1 MPQDET
7 VPAAAA
13 MSRLQ
18 IAPKASPP
26 PSVGSAIGTIGNTPI
41 VELKSL
47 TPGNSARVFLKLE
60 GYNPTG
66 SYKDRMAKSIVE
78 EAERK
83 GALKKGMSVV
93 EITGG
98 STGSALAFVCA
109 IKGYQFEVVSSP
121 IFAEE
126 KLKTMRAFGS
136 KLHLVESESGG
147 LDAKLFPSMRKVA
160 DNLCESEDYYFADQF
175 NNPDAIQGYEEMGK
189 ELLKQIPNGID
200 AFCGGVGSSGM
211 LMGVSRVLKDQH
223 PHAKVVA
230 LEPASS
236 PILTK
241 GHSGQHSIDGIGTG
255 AVPAHL
261 DKSLYD
267 EARAIDEGE
276 ARSMCRTLAK
286 EEGLLV
292 GTSTGLN
299 VVAAL
304 ALAKEL
310 GPGKTVVTVACDTG
324 LKYLSGSLFDD
335 A

>member
-1 MPQDET
+1 MPQNGDI
-7 VPAAAA
+7 PPAAA
-13 MSRLQ
+13 MSRLEIQ
-18 IAPKASPP
+18 AKATPP
-26 PSVGSAIGTIGNTPI
+26 PSVSSALDTIGNTPI
-41 VELKSL
+41 VELTRL
-47 TPGNSARVFLKLE
+47 TPTGSARVFLKLE

-66 SYKDRMAKSIVE
+66 SYKDRMAKSIIE
-78 EAERK
+78 EAERR

-109 IKGYQFEVVSSP
+109 LKGYQFEVVSSP

-126 KLKTMRAFGS
+126 KLKTMRAFGA

-147 LDAKLFPSMRKVA
+147 LDAKLFPTMRRVA
-160 DNLCESEDYYFADQF
+160 DKLCEDKNFYFAEQF
-175 NNPDAIQGYEEMGK
+175 NNQDAIPGYGSLGK
-189 ELLKQIPNGID
+189 ELLQQLPDGID
-200 AFCGGVGSSGM
+200 AFCGGVGSAGM
-211 LMGVSRVLKDQH
+211 LMGVSQVLKGHRPQT
-223 PHAKVVA
+223 KIVA

-241 GHSGQHSIDGIGTG
+241 GQSGHHGIDGIGTG

-261 DKSLYD
+261 DKKLYD
-267 EARAIDEGE
+267 EARAVEEEE
-276 ARSMCRTLAK
+276 ARSMCRRLAK

-335 A
+335 S